1 MHLYANGLGLLQEL
15 VQTYKPKNV
24 PEIIAVKTVEFWGG
38 MKCLPSESI
47 DSYCDR
53 FQELLEDLED
63 ADEPIATK
71 AAIRQFIFTLGP
83 EFESIQNN
91 FPIDN
96 LPPA

>member
-1 MHLYANGLGLLQEL
+1 
-15 VQTYKPKNV
+15 
-24 PEIIAVKTVEFWGG
+24 
-38 MKCLPSESI
+38 
-47 DSYCDR
+47 
-53 FQELLEDLED
+53 LED